1 MQYLKYSHLEPKI
14 TKSRIIEVENKAT
27 QEPDILNNFSQTV
40 RKDMADKETDT
51 YDELNKIIGNYILTM
66 NSKNFKSKEP
76 SRTEKMTQAFTKMI
90 EPKERKKVAVQGVLM
105 IVRDFLA
112 GVLAEVYD

>member
-66 NSKNFKSKEP
+66 NSKISKAKNLQE
-76 SRTEKMTQAFTKMI
+76 Q
-90 EPKERKKVAVQGVLM
+90 KK
-105 IVRDFLA
+105 
-112 GVLAEVYD
+112 

>member
-51 YDELNKIIGNYILTM
+51 YDELNKIIGLYFDDEL
-66 NSKNFKSKEP
+66 KNFKSKEP

-105 IVRDFLA
+105 IVRDFWA

>member
-1 MQYLKYSHLEPKI
+1 MQYLKYNHLEPKI

-66 NSKNFKSKEP
+66 NSKISKAKNLQE
-76 SRTEKMTQAFTKMI
+76 Q
-90 EPKERKKVAVQGVLM
+90 KK
-105 IVRDFLA
+105 
-112 GVLAEVYD
+112 